1 MKLST
6 VFERTVVVSRWF
18 HSTTVLTKNECFNC
32 SVLQCSTAKLLLFF
46 DVCLSKM
53 FVVSQFS
60 NLFTF
65 TWRFQIFSLSL
76 GECDSERLGSLELCT
91 REYMYIHK
99 IHVRR
104 IGALK
109 RIS

>member
-6 VFERTVVVSRWF
+6 VSERTVAVSRWF

-65 TWRFQIFSLSL
+65 TWRFSYTGFRNSL
-76 GECDSERLGSLELCT
+76 GGIAGTNPSTILNMNISLFEERRFSRDDSSND
-91 REYMYIHK
+91 
-99 IHVRR
+99 
-104 IGALK
+104 
-109 RIS
+109 